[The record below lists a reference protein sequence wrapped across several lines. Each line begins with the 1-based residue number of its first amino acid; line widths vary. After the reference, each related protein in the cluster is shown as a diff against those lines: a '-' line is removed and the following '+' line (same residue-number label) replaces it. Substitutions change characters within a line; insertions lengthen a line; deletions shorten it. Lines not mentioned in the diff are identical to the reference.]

1 MTPELAAATTQ
12 GPTRPES
19 RPVALLLHGADV
31 KLPAIGAALDAD
43 RVQRLDHIHSFDDL
57 QHVPQDVPAVLLI
70 SGRMARA
77 AGDVGTAL
85 EALPVNVVALAA
97 DEQAETLLG
106 RVLLSVAGLQG
117 EPFYRML
124 QAGFRQAATQLTA
137 ARARHELFQTR
148 DQLAELN
155 RIGMAL
161 MTEHDP
167 DRLLVQILSQARRM
181 THSDAGSLYLVERG
195 PDESRHL
202 RFKLSQNDTLPDLPL
217 IEFTL
222 PLDRSSLAGY
232 VAITNEPLALEDVY
246 HIPVGSPFSFNRSF
260 DERFGY
266 RTKSML
272 VVPMADHRGEVVGV
286 LQLINRKTDAG
297 VPITSEEAA
306 ARHVVAYR
314 DRELQTVQSLA
325 GQAAVSIENSRL
337 YAEIQMIFESF
348 VKAAV
353 TAIDQ
358 RDPTTAGHS
367 VRVATL
373 TVDFAEVLPRST
385 TGPYREV
392 RFSTDQ
398 LRELRYAALL
408 HDFGKVGVRE
418 EVLIKAKKLPPTL
431 FERVEARF
439 DLIRRTLE
447 ADFHQQRAQLLE
459 ETGMDGYRKA
469 SGRIRSEYEQ
479 RMRELDELRAAVRRA
494 NEPSVLP
501 EAAAEILE
509 TVSRQTFRGPDDALL
524 PYVTQDELHFLRIPK
539 GSLDDRERR
548 EIESHV
554 EQTYR
559 FLTQIP
565 WTDDLRN
572 VAEIAYGHH
581 EKLDGR
587 GYPRGIVADE
597 IPIQT
602 RIMTIADIFDALT
615 ASDRPYKKALPAE
628 RALDILTMEAKEGML
643 DPALVALLIDSQ
655 IYRRVLE
662 QDWRNL

>member
-1 MTPELAAATTQ
+1 MTPDQLLM
-12 GPTRPES
+12 TRPAGGAQQ
-19 RPVALLLHGADV
+19 RPLGVLLHGTDIDV
-31 KLPAIGAALDAD
+31 GPIAAALDAERIERRAD
-43 RVQRLDHIHSFDDL
+43 VHSFADL
-57 QHVPQDVPAVLLI
+57 ASVAADVPTVMLV
-70 SGRMARA
+70 SGRMARSA
-77 AGDVGTAL
+77 ADIG
-85 EALPVNVVALAA
+85 EALASMPANVVPLAA
-97 DEQAETLLG
+97 DGPAELLLG
-106 RVLLSVAGLQG
+106 RTALSIAGLNG
-117 EPFYRML
+117 EAVYRML
-124 QAGFRQAATQLTA
+124 QAAFRQAATQISA
-137 ARARHELFQTR
+137 ARARRELAHTR
-148 DQLAELN
+148 DQLSELN

-181 THSDAGSLYLVERG
+181 THSDAGSLYLVEHG
-195 PDESRHL
+195 SDDSRHL

-217 IEFTL
+217 VEFTL
-222 PLDRSSLAGY
+222 PIDRSSVAGY
-232 VAITNEPLALEDVY
+232 VAITSEPLQIEDVY
-246 HIPVGSPFSFNRSF
+246 LIPEDAPYSFNRSF

-272 VVPMADHRGEVVGV
+272 VVPMVDHRGEVVGV

-297 VPITSEEAA
+297 VPVTSEDAA
-306 ARHVVAYR
+306 SRHVVAYR
-314 DRELQTVQSLA
+314 EREQQIVQSLA

-337 YAEIQMIFESF
+337 YAEIQTIFEAF
-348 VKAAV
+348 VKASV

-367 VRVATL
+367 VRVAAL
-373 TVDFAEVLPRST
+373 TVDIAQVLPRSA

-392 RFSTDQ
+392 RFSGDQ

-418 EVLIKAKKLPPTL
+418 EVLVKSKKLPPAL
-431 FERVEARF
+431 LERVEARF
-439 DLIRRTLE
+439 DLIRRTYE
-447 ADFHQQRAQLLE
+447 ADFHAERAQMLE
-459 ETGMDGYRKA
+459 RGGGDAYRRAEA
-469 SGRIRSEYEQ
+469 SVREQFEQ
-479 RMRELDELRAAVRRA
+479 RLRELDELRAAVRRA

-501 EAAAEILE
+501 EAAAEILD
-509 TVSRQTFRGPDDALL
+509 TLSQRTFRGPDEA
-524 PYVTQDELHFLRIPK
+524 PVPFVTNDELHFLRIPK
-539 GSLDDRERR
+539 GSLDERERR

-587 GYPRGIVADE
+587 GYPRGVVADE

-615 ASDRPYKKALPAE
+615 ASDRPYKRALPSE
-628 RALDILTMEAKEGML
+628 RALDILKMEAQEGML
-643 DPALVALLIDSQ
+643 DQPLVDLLIESQ
-655 IYRRVLE
+655 IYKRVLE
-662 QDWRNL
+662 QDWRSL

>member
-1 MTPELAAATTQ
+1 MTPELAAAATQ
-12 GPTRPES
+12 STRS
-19 RPVALLLHGADV
+19 DTRPVALLLYGADV
-31 KLPAIGAALDAD
+31 SLPALAGALDAD
-43 RVQRLDHIHSFDDL
+43 RIQRRDDIHSFADL
-57 QHVPQDVPAVLLI
+57 ESVPTDIPAVLLV
-70 SGRMARA
+70 SGRMARTA
-77 AGDVGTAL
+77 SDVGEAL
-85 EALPVNVVALAA
+85 EALPANVVALAA
-97 DEQAETLLG
+97 DAQAESLLG

-117 EPFYRML
+117 EAVYRML
-124 QAGFRQAATQLTA
+124 QAGFRQAATQVAA
-137 ARARHELFQTR
+137 ARARKELFQTR

-217 IEFTL
+217 VEFTL

-232 VAITNEPLALEDVY
+232 AAITADPLTLEDVY
-246 HIPVGSPFSFNRSF
+246 QIPTGSPFSFNRSF

-266 RTKSML
+266 RTKSMM

-297 VPITSEEAA
+297 VPITSEDAA
-306 ARHVVAYR
+306 SRFVTAYR
-314 DRELQTVQSLA
+314 DRELAIVQSLA

-373 TVDFAEVLPRST
+373 TVDIAEVLPRST

-392 RFSTDQ
+392 RFSPDQ

-439 DLIRRTLE
+439 DLIRRTIE
-447 ADFHQQRAQLLE
+447 ADFHRERAQLLE
-459 ETGMDGYRKA
+459 EAGLDGYRKLA
-469 SGRIRSEYEQ
+469 DSVRGQFDQ
-479 RMRELDELRAAVRRA
+479 RLLQLDELHAAVRRA

-509 TVSRQTFRGPDDALL
+509 TISKQTFRGPDDSPV

-539 GSLDDRERR
+539 GSLDERERR

-565 WTDDLRN
+565 WTEDLRN

-587 GYPRGIVADE
+587 GYPRGVVADE

-628 RALDILTMEAKEGML
+628 RALDILAMEAKEGML
-643 DPALVALLIDSQ
+643 DPALVTLLVDSQ
-655 IYRRVLE
+655 IYRKVLE

>member
-1 MTPELAAATTQ
+1 MTADQVLLTKAAA
-12 GPTRPES
+12 RPE
-19 RPVALLLHGADV
+19 RPLGLLLHGADV
-31 KLPAIGAALDAD
+31 DVTPLAAALDAERIERRGD
-43 RVQRLDHIHSFDDL
+43 MHSLADL
-57 QHVPQDVPAVLLI
+57 SSVPAEVPAVLLV
-70 SGRMARA
+70 SGRMARSVV
-77 AGDVGTAL
+77 DVGEAL
-85 EALPVNVVALAA
+85 ESMPANVVPLAA
-97 DEQAETLLG
+97 DGPAELLLG
-106 RVLLSVAGLQG
+106 RAALSVAGLSG
-117 EPFYRML
+117 EAVYRML
-124 QAGFRQAATQLTA
+124 QSAFRQAATQINA
-137 ARARHELFQTR
+137 ARARRELSHTR
-148 DQLAELN
+148 EQLAELN

-181 THSDAGSLYLVERG
+181 TQSDAGSLYLVERG
-195 PDESRHL
+195 PDDSRHL

-217 IEFTL
+217 VEFTL
-222 PLDRSSLAGY
+222 PIDRSSLAGY
-232 VAITNEPLALEDVY
+232 VAVTSDALQIEDAY
-246 HIPVGSPFSFNRSF
+246 LIPSDAPYSFNRSF

-297 VPITSEEAA
+297 VRVTSEEAA
-306 ARHVVAYR
+306 SHVVAYR
-314 DRELQTVQSLA
+314 DREQAIVQSLA

-337 YAEIQMIFESF
+337 YAEIQSIFEAF
-348 VKAAV
+348 VKASV

-367 VRVATL
+367 VRVAAL
-373 TVDFAEVLPRST
+373 TVDIAEVLPRSA

-392 RFSTDQ
+392 RLTPDQ

-418 EVLIKAKKLPPTL
+418 EVLVKSKKLPPAL
-431 FERVEARF
+431 LERVEARF
-439 DLIRRTLE
+439 DLIRRTYE
-447 ADFHQQRAQLLE
+447 ADFHAERARMLE
-459 ETGMDGYRKA
+459 QAGGDAFRNAEARV
-469 SGRIRSEYEQ
+469 REQFEQ
-479 RMRELDELRAAVRRA
+479 RLRELDELRAAVRRA

-501 EAAAEILE
+501 EAAAEILD
-509 TVSRQTFRGPDDALL
+509 TLSLRTFRGPDEA
-524 PYVTQDELHFLRIPK
+524 PVPFVTHDELHFLRIPK
-539 GSLDDRERR
+539 GSLDERERR

-565 WTDDLRN
+565 WTEDLRN

-587 GYPRGIVADE
+587 GYPRGVVADE

-615 ASDRPYKKALPAE
+615 ASDRPYKRALPAE
-628 RALDILTMEAKEGML
+628 RALDILRMEAKEGML
-643 DPALVALLIDSQ
+643 DSALVELLIESQ
-655 IYRRVLE
+655 IYKRVLE
-662 QDWRNL
+662 QDWRSL